1 MADEDQNTTQSEAE
15 EPQTGETIA
24 SQTEKKQ
31 EEAANVGGDTGGGT
45 MPWGDTGGG
54 G

>member
-1 MADEDQNTTQSEAE
+1 MADEDQNPTQTETE
-15 EPQTGETIA
+15 EPEGVA
-24 SQTEKKQ
+24 SQIETKQ
-31 EEAANVGGDTGGGT
+31 DGTTNVGGDTGGGT